1 MRAEEGRARLE
12 GPAEPMLGI
21 AGAPRVSVLVPLYN
35 EAPTLQPLYEA
46 VRTVCE
52 REGLSFE
59 IVYVDDGSEDGSLAV
74 LTALARQDTR
84 VRVIRLRRNFGKAAA
99 LSTGF
104 RAARGRSVVT
114 MDADLQDDP
123 EEIPRL
129 LARLS
134 DGFGVV
140 SGWKRKRHD
149 PVSRRLA
156 SKVFNWATRRLSRVK
171 LHDFNCGLKA
181 YSNECAKDI
190 AGSCYGELHRYL
202 PVLAHYKGFAV
213 TEMEVNHR
221 ERTNGRSR
229 YGLERYLRGFLDLLT
244 AVFMSRYTRRPMHVF
259 GGIGM
264 ALFIPGAGALL
275 WLGVIKLAFN
285 AYIGGRPLLIMG
297 AVLCIA
303 GLQLM
308 LTGLLAEMISAPRAA
323 EVPYSPVIVLPEV
336 EAEAKGE
343 AEAEP
348 SVVVLSEEELA
359 RVQPLRRRWANKAG
373 A

>member
-1 MRAEEGRARLE
+1 VRAEEGPVVSR
-12 GPAEPMLGI
+12 PAAHLSI
-21 AGAPRVSVLVPLYN
+21 RAPRVSVVVPLFN
-35 EAPTLQPLYEA
+35 EAPTLQPLYEV
-46 VRTVCE
+46 VRSVCD

-74 LTALARQDTR
+74 LTQLARLDSR

-104 RAARGRSVVT
+104 RAARGRSIIT

-134 DGFGVV
+134 DGYGVV
-140 SGWKRKRHD
+140 SGWKRSRHD
-149 PVSRRLA
+149 PLSRRVA
-156 SKVFNWATRRLSRVK
+156 SKVFNWATRRMSRVK

-181 YSNECAKDI
+181 YTNECAKDI
-190 AGSCYGELHRYL
+190 APACYGELHRYL
-202 PVLAHYKGFAV
+202 PVLAFYKGFAV
-213 TEMEVNHR
+213 AEMEVNHR

-229 YGLERYLRGFLDLLT
+229 YGLERYARGFLDLLT

-259 GGIGM
+259 GGIGLLLFVPGSL
-264 ALFIPGAGALL
+264 ALV
-275 WLGVIKLAFN
+275 WLVTLKLIFGQA
-285 AYIGGRPLLIMG
+285 IGGRPLLILG
-297 AVLCIA
+297 AVLCVI
-303 GLQLM
+303 GIQLM

-323 EVPYSPVIVLPEV
+323 EVPYSPVIVLPDEDSETPANATEV
-336 EAEAKGE
+336 
-343 AEAEP
+343 EP

-359 RVQPLRRRWANKAG
+359 RVQPLRRRWANRDRA
-373 A
+373 

>member
-1 MRAEEGRARLE
+1 M
-12 GPAEPMLGI
+12 
-21 AGAPRVSVLVPLYN
+21 VVPLFN
-35 EAPTLQPLYEA
+35 EAPTLHPLYEA
-46 VRTVCE
+46 VRAACD

-59 IVYVDDGSEDGSLAV
+59 LIYVDDGSEDGSLPV
-74 LTALARQDTR
+74 LTTLARQDTR

-134 DGFGVV
+134 DGYGVV
-140 SGWKRKRHD
+140 SGWKRNRRD
-149 PVSRRLA
+149 PLSRKLA

-181 YSNECAKDI
+181 YSNECAKEI

-202 PVLAHYKGFAV
+202 PVLAYYKGFGV

-229 YGLERYLRGFLDLLT
+229 YGLERYFRGFLDLIT

-259 GGIGM
+259 GGVGM
-264 ALFIPGAGALL
+264 LLFLPGVFSLL
-275 WLGVIKLAFN
+275 WLFFLKMIFHVSLGS
-285 AYIGGRPLLIMG
+285 RPLLIMG

-308 LTGLLAEMISAPRAA
+308 VTGLLAEMISAPRAA
-323 EVPYSPVIVLPEV
+323 EVPYSPVIVLPEAD
-336 EAEAKGE
+336 EEEEQSG
-343 AEAEP
+343 AEP
-348 SVVVLSEEELA
+348 SVVVVSEEELA
-359 RVQPLRRRWANKAG
+359 RVQPLRRRWTNRDS
-373 A
+373 

>member
-1 MRAEEGRARLE
+1 
-12 GPAEPMLGI
+12 
-21 AGAPRVSVLVPLYN
+21 VVVPLFN

-46 VRTVCE
+46 VRTVCD

-59 IVYVDDGSEDGSLAV
+59 VVYVDDGSEDGSLAV
-74 LTALARQDTR
+74 LTQLARQDSR

-134 DGFGVV
+134 DGYGVV
-140 SGWKRKRHD
+140 SGWKRHRRD
-149 PVSRRLA
+149 PLSRKLA

-171 LHDFNCGLKA
+171 LHDFNCGIKA
-181 YSNECAKDI
+181 YTDECAKEI
-190 AGSCYGELHRYL
+190 ASTCYGELHRYL
-202 PVLAHYKGFAV
+202 PVLAYYKGFAV

-229 YGLERYLRGFLDLLT
+229 YGLERYARGFLDLLT

-264 ALFIPGAGALL
+264 LLFIPGAFSLV
-275 WLGVIKLAFN
+275 WLASLKVIFGEA
-285 AYIGGRPLLIMG
+285 IGGRPLLLLG
-297 AVLCIA
+297 GVLCVI

-308 LTGLLAEMISAPRAA
+308 LTGLVAEMISAPRAA
-323 EVPYSPVIVLPEV
+323 EVPYSPVIVLPDTEADGTAVATEV
-336 EAEAKGE
+336 
-343 AEAEP
+343 EP
-348 SVVVLSEEELA
+348 SVVVLSEDELA
-359 RVQPLRRRWANKAG
+359 RVQPLRRRRANRERG
-373 A
+373 